1 MQVLQTM
8 SAMAT
13 SLAALESAERA
24 RAAEEVCSC
33 VIDYNCTGDAY
44 CCQLYRRLLFGAA
57 LHPRLTIS
65 GYCTVKVS
73 CR

>member
-1 MQVLQTM
+1 M

-24 RAAEEVCSC
+24 RAAEEVRSF
-33 VIDYNCTGDAY
+33 VVRFTDAHAQQHFG
-44 CCQLYRRLLFGAA
+44 CIMFRRLLSSAA
-57 LHPRLTIS
+57 LHARLTIL